1 MAESQKKSRGG
12 RKTKYD
18 YKSEEFLS
26 LVESYAKK
34 GFTDQEIACALGIT
48 PQLFSEKK

>member
-1 MAESQKKSRGG
+1 MAESQKKSKGG
-12 RKTKYD
+12 RKPKYD

-34 GFTDQEIACALGIT
+34 GLTDKKIARTLADML
-48 PQLFSEKK
+48 LYN

>member
-1 MAESQKKSRGG
+1 MPESQDKSKRG
-12 RKTKYD
+12 RKPKYD

-34 GFTDQEIACALGIT
+34 GLTDKEIVRTLADML
-48 PQLFSEKK
+48 LYS